1 MARIIDD
8 RHLVTVPSITCNDD
22 DDDDDDDSPQQ
33 ITKESCFSLSYIL
46 NANQLDMYF
55 QND

>member
-8 RHLVTVPSITCNDD
+8 RHLVTVPSITCN
-22 DDDDDDDSPQQ
+22 DDDDDSPQQ